1 MQESTCTVNE
11 RRCVLCSRIHALLW
25 KRQRKVSVVA
35 VRGKTLE
42 ALGEEKRWNNARIG
56 WWSIIGAVYV
66 SSGFWKEIVC
76 IKEEERTLHPRIDL
90 KIPIEATIQWD
101 VTKKGKSELRNLD
114 HRVVIEAVILQKFRF
129 FRSNDISTAADSILR
144 EKRRSWRTWLLVGVK
159 IPRSSS

>member
-11 RRCVLCSRIHALLW
+11 RRCVLCSRVHALLW

-42 ALGEEKRWNNARIG
+42 ALREEKRWNNVRIG
-56 WWSIIGAVYV
+56 WWGIIGAVYV
-66 SSGFWKEIVC
+66 SSEFWKEIVC
-76 IKEEERTLHPRIDL
+76 IKEEERTLDPRIAW
-90 KIPIEATIQWD
+90 KIPIEATIQWNAR
-101 VTKKGKSELRNLD
+101 KKDKSELRNLD
-114 HRVVIEAVILQKFRF
+114 HRAIIEAAILQKFRF

-144 EKRRSWRTWLLVGVK
+144 EKRQSWRTWLLVGVK